1 MDLKVIGKKLLEHD
15 KRFDDHDKQFKAVA
29 KKLLEHDDQFTEM
42 REENANYNNEV
53 LNKLDKIVV
62 AVDRLDQERLFMV
75 HRYDRHE
82 TEIQKIK
89 KHVGITD

>member
-1 MDLKVIGKKLLEHD
+1 MDLKVISKKLLEHD

-29 KKLLEHDDQFTEM
+29 KKLLEHDDQFAEM
-42 REENANYNNEV
+42 REESAIYHNEV

-62 AVDRLDQERLFMV
+62 SIDRLDQERLFSI

-82 TEIQKIK
+82 VEIQKIK